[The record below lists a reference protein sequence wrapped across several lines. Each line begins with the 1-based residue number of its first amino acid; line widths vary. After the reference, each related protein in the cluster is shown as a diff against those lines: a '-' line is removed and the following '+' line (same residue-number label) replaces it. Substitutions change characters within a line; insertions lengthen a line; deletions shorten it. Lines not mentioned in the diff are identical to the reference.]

1 MEIQIAEL
9 QASRDTTY
17 EDANI
22 YLGDDVWIR
31 PWAVRATSGHSV
43 DRYSAVRLDPTKI
56 AYHPTLQVMQDLGG
70 GFHSTSIRN
79 IYGIINDGILPGGP
93 HGTRLST
100 HFGVFAPWDPRNLVT
115 RYRIPGDPRMP
126 LLVLY
131 VPSYVLLSYMVQRCP
146 TMGCTWFQGRFPL
159 SR

>member
-1 MEIQIAEL
+1 MI
-9 QASRDTTY
+9 
-17 EDANI
+17 
-22 YLGDDVWIR
+22 
-31 PWAVRATSGHSV
+31 
-43 DRYSAVRLDPTKI
+43 
-56 AYHPTLQVMQDLGG
+56 
-70 GFHSTSIRN
+70 HSTSIRN

-131 VPSYVLLSYMVQRCP
+131 VPSYVLLSYGATLSDNGVYLVSRPIPFEQVRDAWIAVPQRNHA
-146 TMGCTWFQGRFPL
+146 WQFREVRKIL
-159 SR
+159 SESLDNEIVENVNGTYDPNGEYIWMPRLRK